1 MGVVRRDEDATGASF
16 VFLNGRFDT
25 KVAPEETGGAFC
37 IFDSFRFEPGGPP
50 LHVHANQDEW
60 FLTEGG
66 FEFQVG
72 DTRARLGPGDSIH
85 GPRGVPHCFASTT
98 PTARMVV
105 LFIPAGGC
113 RTSSASAARRAR
125 CRRGSS
131 PPCRPS
137 TAWRWWGRRCAPV
150 LTATTRR

>member
-60 FLTEGG
+60 FLVTEGE

-85 GPRGVPHCFASTT
+85 GPRGVPHSFASTT

-105 LFIPAGGC
+105 LFVPAGGMQDFFHVGS
-113 RTSSASAARRAR
+113 TKGAMSPGEFAALSAEYGMEVVGPPLRA
-125 CRRGSS
+125 G
-131 PPCRPS
+131 
-137 TAWRWWGRRCAPV
+137 A
-150 LTATTRR
+150 